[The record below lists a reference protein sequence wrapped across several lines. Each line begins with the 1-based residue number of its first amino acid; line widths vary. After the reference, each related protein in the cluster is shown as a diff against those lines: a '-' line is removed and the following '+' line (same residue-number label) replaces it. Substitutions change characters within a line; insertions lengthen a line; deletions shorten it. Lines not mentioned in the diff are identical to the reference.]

1 VTPAVSATI
10 ATTVTIAIIGL
21 CRFHSDVEMGK
32 IDRQGRRGQC
42 DCANGFQG
50 DRDEAFVQFG
60 CNVGHFLFLGIRL
73 VCSFGTT
80 TPLPFEFFPNKIF
93 KIIGKKFASRGVIC
107 FARTIRVAM
116 QNKKPTSGT
125 EIKQELAEML
135 PRILRFASSLT
146 RDVSHAEDLVQT
158 AYIKAVEHIDQ
169 YQHGTRLDSWL
180 FRIVQNTWIDE
191 KRRQQRTGKV
201 VSIDD
206 ARDGTLPAQMPTNSD
221 RVFLQTALETLP
233 EDQRAALSLVLVE
246 GYTYREAGDI
256 LGIPDGTVMSRVSRA
271 RQHLVTLYDTGG
283 NFTETATQ
291 RGSSR

>member
-1 VTPAVSATI
+1 
-10 ATTVTIAIIGL
+10 
-21 CRFHSDVEMGK
+21 
-32 IDRQGRRGQC
+32 
-42 DCANGFQG
+42 
-50 DRDEAFVQFG
+50 
-60 CNVGHFLFLGIRL
+60 
-73 VCSFGTT
+73 
-80 TPLPFEFFPNKIF
+80 
-93 KIIGKKFASRGVIC
+93 
-107 FARTIRVAM
+107 
-116 QNKKPTSGT
+116 
-125 EIKQELAEML
+125 ML
-135 PRILRFASSLT
+135 PRILRFANSLT
-146 RDVSHAEDLVQT
+146 HDVSHAEDLVQT

-256 LGIPDGTVMSRVSRA
+256 LGVPDGTVMSRVSRA

-283 NFTETATQ
+283 NFTDTATQ